1 MPGDVKNSFRF
12 KNFKARWFAPFTI
25 YFDFE
30 SFLMPVSSC
39 PANPDAS
46 STEVIEQH
54 IPSGFVLTLIENGFS
69 TPKEFVIDSS
79 ENCMT
84 NFIKKLHEMAREVYY
99 SKRPFPIYL
108 GQQVPN

>member
-1 MPGDVKNSFRF
+1 
-12 KNFKARWFAPFTI
+12 
-25 YFDFE
+25 
-30 SFLMPVSSC
+30 MPVSYC

-54 IPSGFVLTLIENGFS
+54 IPSGFALTLIENGFS

-84 NFIKKLHEMAREVYY
+84 NFIKNYMRWREKYTIQRDAFRYIWDNKYQIEV
-99 SKRPFPIYL
+99 
-108 GQQVPN
+108 V